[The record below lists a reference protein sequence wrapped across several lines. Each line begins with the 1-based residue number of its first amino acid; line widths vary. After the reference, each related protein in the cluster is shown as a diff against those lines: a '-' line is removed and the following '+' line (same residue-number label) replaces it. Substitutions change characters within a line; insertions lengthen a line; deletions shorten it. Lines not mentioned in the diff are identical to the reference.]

1 MDGCSRLRGMCFAL
15 PCCSCSVTCVIL
27 AFPGAQF
34 AARSFSS
41 RRQSFVLSQRGSE
54 AYVSSLRRKDQRAWH
69 CSSMRLDQ
77 SARLA
82 PASAACAVNHK
93 NFITDSQEAFPETGA
108 PLNAKGEVRTRC
120 LFCAIALTPL
130 LCSHG

>member
-1 MDGCSRLRGMCFAL
+1 MCFAL
-15 PCCSCSVTCVIL
+15 PCCSCSVIL

-69 CSSMRLDQ
+69 SSSMRLGQ

-82 PASAACAVNHK
+82 PAPAACDVNH
-93 NFITDSQEAFPETGA
+93 
-108 PLNAKGEVRTRC
+108 
-120 LFCAIALTPL
+120 
-130 LCSHG
+130 